1 MVFSFTEEPPLQG
14 APYNSSAILLL
25 WKDASETKALG
36 YFIYY
41 ENAMEG
47 ETGSDSDH
55 IYTVST
61 TKRVRSYVFLSTSF
75 LPLED

>member
-1 MVFSFTEEPPLQG
+1 MVLLFADEPPLQG
-14 APYNSSAILLL
+14 VPHNSSAILLF

-41 ENAMEG
+41 ENVMEDESG
-47 ETGSDSDH
+47 GDSDH

-61 TKRVRSYVFLSTSF
+61 TKRVRNYVFLTRS
-75 LPLED
+75 L